1 MVETL
6 KEKRANRSPEQKKA
20 IFGYGMYDW
29 AKSAYETSVVTA
41 ILPPWFT
48 YLFLMANGAALTLV
62 GGFTLTADIAWA
74 LATMVSA
81 MLIAVVSP
89 ALGIIA
95 DRTTIKMWML
105 KLFTI
110 VGVIGTVA
118 LAVGGYLG
126 AGAWLWVW
134 VAYFFANMGL
144 NGASVFYNAILPHMG
159 DEDEMDEISNKAF
172 AYGYLGGGILLLI
185 HLVMVLSLNGTW
197 VIPFTLASSGI
208 WWYAFAFYT
217 FKNIPEPDVENPIEF
232 TGFGHATKTAV
243 SELMLTVKEISK
255 FKVLTIYMI
264 AYFLFIDGIN
274 SVTALA
280 GSFGSAVL
288 GIDIGTLMLVIMIVQ
303 FVAAPAAIGFTKLAE
318 ATSTKSALT
327 MACVGWCVVV
337 ILAVGFA
344 PLELA
349 NHDEYDVQLTYD
361 SDTGEYEVMTLIAPE
376 DLFGGG
382 DIDKE
387 ILEKMENGGNT
398 LPTVNEDEVWAD
410 DAVSGRMTQ
419 STLDGGFSDL
429 FTDSRFSISIE
440 GAPTGDSNN
449 VGFDHPTN
457 LGDEAGDGFAV
468 WLRDNFWAPNS
479 LTVSFQFMMLGVLS
493 GSLLGGSQGLA
504 RSLFCQII
512 PETRSTE
519 FFGFFGFFGKVA
531 AFMGPLLYAFV
542 GGFFGSRMALI
553 SIAMLIVSGTIIL
566 KFVDV
571 EEGIRVAAEEDVR
584 NRVALEDK
592 GKSTDVL
599 FD

>member
-1 MVETL
+1 MQTL
-6 KEKRANRSPEQKKA
+6 KEKRENRSDEQKKS

-41 ILPPWFT
+41 ILPAWFT
-48 YLFLMANGAALTLV
+48 YLFIRTNGSA
-62 GGFTLTADIAWA
+62 FTLLGDFTITADIAWA
-74 LATMVSA
+74 FATMASA
-81 MLIAVVSP
+81 MLIAFVSP

-105 KLFTI
+105 RLFTI
-110 VGVIGTVA
+110 IGVVGTVA
-118 LAVGGYLG
+118 LAIGGYLG

-134 VAYFFANMGL
+134 VAYFFANLGL

-185 HLVMVLSLNGTW
+185 HLVMVLSLSGDW
-197 VIPFTLASSGI
+197 VIPFTLVSSGL
-208 WWYAFAFYT
+208 WWYGFAYYT
-217 FKNIPEPDVENPIEF
+217 FKHIPEPEVENPLEI
-232 TGFGHATKTAV
+232 TGIGHATKIAL
-243 SELMLTVKEISK
+243 SELRQTVKEISK

-303 FVAAPAAIGFTKLAE
+303 FVAAPAAIGFTKMAE

-337 ILAVGFA
+337 VLAVGFA
-344 PLELA
+344 PLELES
-349 NHDEYDVQLTYD
+349 HSEYDVQLTYNET
-361 SDTGEYEVMTLIAPE
+361 TGEYDVMTISDPD

-382 DIDKE
+382 ASDKA
-387 ILEKMENGGNT
+387 ILEVFDT
-398 LPTVNEDEVWAD
+398 DSASLPTMKEGGSWPD
-410 DAVSGRMTQ
+410 DAIAGSISQTAIDSGFTG
-419 STLDGGFSDL
+419 LFS
-429 FTDSRFSISIE
+429 DSRFSASIE
-440 GAPTGDSNN
+440 GSPSSDSTT
-449 VGFDHPTN
+449 VGLDHPTN
-457 LGDEAGDGFAV
+457 IGDEAGDGFAV
-468 WLRDNFWAPNS
+468 WLRDNFWAPLS
-479 LTVSFQFMMLGVLS
+479 FTVSTQFLMLGVMS

-542 GGFFGSRMALI
+542 GGFFGSRMALV
-553 SIAMLIVSGTIIL
+553 SIALLIVAGTLML
-566 KFVDV
+566 KAVDV
-571 EEGIRVAAEEDVR
+571 EEGIRVAAEEDLR
-584 NRVALEDK
+584 NRGFYAEAE
-592 GKSTDVL
+592 
-599 FD
+599 